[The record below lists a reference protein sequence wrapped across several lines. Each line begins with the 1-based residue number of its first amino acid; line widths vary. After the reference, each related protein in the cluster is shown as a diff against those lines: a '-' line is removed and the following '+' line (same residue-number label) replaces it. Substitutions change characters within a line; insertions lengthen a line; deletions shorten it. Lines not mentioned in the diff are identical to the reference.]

1 MNASEIRQKFNSLDK
16 AVTEIE
22 RLQNPSNSS
31 SAQTASKPRYEVTH
45 FRGTVGSRNQ
55 GPPWMSPIVRMTVK
69 MVATLYA
76 ELNRRRG
83 K

>member
-22 RLQNPSNSS
+22 RLENPSNSS

-45 FRGTVGSRNQ
+45 IGGTFGSRNQ
-55 GPPWMSPIVRMTVK
+55 GPPWISPIVRMI
-69 MVATLYA
+69 ATLYA
-76 ELNRRRG
+76 ELNRRSG

>member
-31 SAQTASKPRYEVTH
+31 SAQSASKPATRAPSLEELSVPEIKTAMDIAN
-45 FRGTVGSRNQ
+45 RQ
-55 GPPWMSPIVRMTVK
+55 KTVK
-69 MVATLYA
+69 
-76 ELNRRRG
+76 
-83 K
+83 

>member
-31 SAQTASKPRYEVTH
+31 SAQTASKPATRAPTLEELSVP
-45 FRGTVGSRNQ
+45 RNQ
-55 GPPWMSPIVRMTVK
+55 GPPWTANRQNDRQ

-76 ELNRRRG
+76 EFNRRRG